1 MESGALFNPGFLGA
15 HFNWW
20 IGQIADDSTWRDNII
35 PGKTPSEKNIKGWGY
50 RYKVRII
57 GYHDQDPS
65 NSVPDDQLP
74 WAQIMYPVTA
84 GGGQGQSAQ
93 TPNLRQGNFVFGF
106 FLDGS
111 EGQNPVIMGVL
122 GNNAQTQ
129 LGTKIGEK
137 GFVPTSGYAKGKTPD
152 PNIKAPDHG
161 LKVEKPS
168 NAPKPKPGV
177 KLDKYGRDPSR
188 PPTTGEL
195 NAAKEA
201 RQEADR
207 LGLTG
212 ESKEKLIAE
221 ATVSQTRKEAAAGA
235 SPTTPPIPGA
245 SLENSTGV
253 HLTTN
258 ADVVRNDMYLKKT
271 PLSSPCKK
279 QKSDLKNIKIVIENL
294 TNDINK
300 IQQSANSYIDAV
312 SSKLNTSS
320 IESLI
325 DNAASQIAKFM
336 KSIFDQVR
344 GYVLKEFNK
353 AIAPAIDSMMPN
365 ARFKLIELKEL
376 ATDKLSGIFNAL
388 IAKLVDLIKG
398 LLSNLLKNP
407 ADPTGNTIKQIAP
420 DLGRGG
426 GGTEETSIPTSP
438 SVPICSVESLV
449 GEILGQTINDI
460 TTGVDS
466 AMAPIATEMKSYID
480 EISTLTDSAS
490 DMLGNVSSV
499 LGGITG
505 NMSSAL
511 GFVNGILQFFSSDE
525 EPSCPIND
533 THTLQNGGGSTEPAQ
548 EPNNQS
554 VAKSAEKATPIA
566 EVKPIP
572 FASPAANSPDINF
585 GPSTASERAQVS
597 ANQTPGFTRLGE

>member
-74 WAQIMYPVTA
+74 WAQVMYPVTA

-168 NAPKPKPGV
+168 NAPKPKSGV

-221 ATVSQTRKEAAAGA
+221 ATVAQTRKEASAGA

-279 QKSDLKNIKIVIENL
+279 QKSDLKNIKIVMENL

-325 DNAASQIAKFM
+325 ENASSQIAKFM

-420 DLGRGG
+420 DLGREG

-505 NMSSAL
+505 NMSAAL

-533 THTLQNGGGSTEPAQ
+533 VHTLQNGGGSTEPAQ

-554 VAKSAEKATPIA
+554 IAKSAENATPIA

-572 FASPAANSPDINF
+572 FASPAPNSPDINF
-585 GPSTASERAQVS
+585 GPSTAEERAQVS

>member
-74 WAQIMYPVTA
+74 WAQVMYPVTA

-168 NAPKPKPGV
+168 NAPKPKSGV

-221 ATVSQTRKEAAAGA
+221 ATVAQTRKEASAGA

-279 QKSDLKNIKIVIENL
+279 QKSDLKNIKIVMENL

-325 DNAASQIAKFM
+325 ENASSQIAKFM

-505 NMSSAL
+505 NMSAAL

-533 THTLQNGGGSTEPAQ
+533 VHTLQNGGGSTEPAQ

-554 VAKSAEKATPIA
+554 IAKSAENATPIA

-572 FASPAANSPDINF
+572 FASPAPNSPNINF
-585 GPSTASERAQVS
+585 GPSTAEERAQVS